1 MSSEPGSRS
10 FIGFIPIRNAVLC
23 SLSASLWRDPV
34 PQLDYSVDY
43 DNVAETH
50 TDVLTVR

>member
-10 FIGFIPIRNAVLC
+10 FMGFIPIRNDVPG
-23 SLSASLWRDPV
+23 SLSASLRRDPV
-34 PQLDYSVDY
+34 LPLDYSVDY

-50 TDVLTVR
+50 TDALTLR